1 MHPFRETD
9 SLQRSVG
16 TLHGK
21 KLALFR
27 PLCATPRSKP
37 FESLQ
42 PHTLPVAALVA
53 VDKCIPS
60 ARLTVSKGRLV
71 RYMVRSWAYSV
82 RCARRHGASHS
93 NRSNHTCYPLLHWL
107 RLTNASLQRD

>member
-1 MHPFRETD
+1 MHPFGKTD
-9 SLQRSVG
+9 SLQRLVG
-16 TLHGK
+16 TQHGQ
-21 KLALFR
+21 KLGLLG
-27 PLCATPRSKP
+27 PLCATPRGKP

-42 PHTLPVAALVA
+42 PHMLPIAALVA

-60 ARLTVSKGRLV
+60 ARLTVSKGRVV

-93 NRSNHTCYPLLHWL
+93 NRSNHTCYPLLHLL
-107 RLTNASLQRD
+107 RLTNASLRRD

>member
-1 MHPFRETD
+1 MDPFGETD

-16 TLHGK
+16 TLHGQ
-21 KLALFR
+21 KLGLFR
-27 PLCATPRSKP
+27 PLCATPRGEP

-42 PHTLPVAALVA
+42 PHMLPIAALVA
-53 VDKCIPS
+53 GDECIAS
-60 ARLTVSKGRLV
+60 ARLTVSKGQLV

-93 NRSNHTCYPLLHWL
+93 NRSNHTRYTLLH
-107 RLTNASLQRD
+107 

>member
-1 MHPFRETD
+1 MHPFGETD

-16 TLHGK
+16 TPHGQ
-21 KLALFR
+21 KLGLFR
-27 PLCATPRSKP
+27 PLCATPRGKP

-42 PHTLPVAALVA
+42 THMLPIAALVA
-53 VDKCIPS
+53 VDKCVPS

-71 RYMVRSWAYSV
+71 RYMVRSWAFWV

-93 NRSNHTCYPLLHWL
+93 NCSNHTLYSLLHWL
-107 RLTNASLQRD
+107 RLTIAAFRRD

>member
-1 MHPFRETD
+1 MHPFGETD

-16 TLHGK
+16 TLHGQ
-21 KLALFR
+21 KLGLFR
-27 PLCATPRSKP
+27 PLRVTPRGKP

-42 PHTLPVAALVA
+42 PHMLPIAALGA

-82 RCARRHGASHS
+82 SCARRHGASHL
-93 NRSNHTCYPLLHWL
+93 NCSNHTHVTHCC
-107 RLTNASLQRD
+107 TSCG